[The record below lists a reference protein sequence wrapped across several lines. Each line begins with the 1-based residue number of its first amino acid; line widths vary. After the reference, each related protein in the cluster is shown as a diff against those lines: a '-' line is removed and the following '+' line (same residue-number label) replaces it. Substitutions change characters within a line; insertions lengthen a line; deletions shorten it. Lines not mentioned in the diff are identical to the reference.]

1 MHDTTSGRRIREIN
15 KVLRKTKVL
24 SHPNPQKAVE
34 CLEQLG
40 PTFIKIG
47 QIASN
52 RSNLLKPEYCTAFE
66 KLRARVPPMPFQTV
80 QERLNE
86 SYGHPWQDV
95 FAELDPTPLGS
106 ASIAQVH
113 RARLHDGTVVAVK
126 VRRPGIDATMEADI
140 TLMRRTVATF
150 QFLTPANAMLT
161 TAEHLIDELEAITR
175 DELNFKVELNNLVR
189 FYDDTQGQDGVTSPR
204 PFPQFSTG
212 DVLVMEFVDGIAVND
227 TAGAARR
234 GYDLPA
240 LGERLVQSYVTQV
253 VDNGFFHADPHPG
266 NIQVRDGELV
276 WLDLGMTG
284 KLTRG
289 ERTQVGRIFLSIAT
303 GDVFGLKK
311 ALLTMCRPDGEVD
324 HGTLLQEVDRLVALY
339 SAVAVEDLNVGQAFV
354 DLIDLLRKHN
364 MTLPSAFTM
373 LGRGLLTIEGV
384 IAKIAPQ
391 TSLVDIITEHVRNQ
405 MACFNNA
412 KEKACT
418 MMASSLMSAQ
428 AMSTLP
434 KQAADTLDM
443 LQKGQVKIGME
454 TSLTEKLRGD
464 VHTIAGRLSLALIS
478 AALLLASAQLLSS
491 DLAAGSN
498 PLRVISYVM
507 GFSGFMLS
515 AYTVVSIIRDRHLMR
530 NNHQIK

>member
-1 MHDTTSGRRIREIN
+1 MSGSFSEVAPLLYLCLGCPKKRYTS
-15 KVLRKTKVL
+15 
-24 SHPNPQKAVE
+24 
-34 CLEQLG
+34 
-40 PTFIKIG
+40 
-47 QIASN
+47 
-52 RSNLLKPEYCTAFE
+52 
-66 KLRARVPPMPFQTV
+66 
-80 QERLNE
+80 
-86 SYGHPWQDV
+86 
-95 FAELDPTPLGS
+95 
-106 ASIAQVH
+106 
-113 RARLHDGTVVAVK
+113 
-126 VRRPGIDATMEADI
+126 
-140 TLMRRTVATF
+140 
-150 QFLTPANAMLT
+150 
-161 TAEHLIDELEAITR
+161 
-175 DELNFKVELNNLVR
+175 
-189 FYDDTQGQDGVTSPR
+189 
-204 PFPQFSTG
+204 
-212 DVLVMEFVDGIAVND
+212 
-227 TAGAARR
+227 
-234 GYDLPA
+234 
-240 LGERLVQSYVTQV
+240 QSYVTQV

-276 WLDLGMTG
+276 WPDLGMTS

-384 IAKIAPQ
+384 IAEIAPQ

-434 KQAADTLDM
+434 KQATDTLDM

-464 VHTIAGRLSLALIS
+464 VHTIAGRLSLTLIS

-507 GFSGFMLS
+507 GFSGFVLS